1 MQSDDLAQFIN
12 ISKMILEKLAPFIER
27 YAWYNQANFYK

>member
-1 MQSDDLAQFIN
+1 MIRGLSSNNMQSDDLAQFIN

-27 YAWYNQANFYK
+27 YA